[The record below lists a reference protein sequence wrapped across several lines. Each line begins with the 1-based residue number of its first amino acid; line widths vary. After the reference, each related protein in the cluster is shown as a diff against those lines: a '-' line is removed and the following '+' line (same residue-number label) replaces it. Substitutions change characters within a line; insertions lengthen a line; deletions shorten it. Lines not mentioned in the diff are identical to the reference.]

1 MSFQRHLPCV
11 ATEMIDLKNSIYDTS
26 ELDKLNDDLSEAK
39 TKLAANKKDEKKE
52 KAKESPD
59 QDALIKFASAGTSL
73 LSDVARLTAE
83 ISDWPDKIR
92 KEQEK
97 HIYRFKNKVY
107 FDKTNHPPYV
117 LKWAR
122 KTDNL
127 KSAGVLTKLVR
138 FGYFP
143 IEPNIHGILPDPFS
157 IANIDENGHLVYI
170 DGLLCG
176 IEYEKYIAKRK
187 HEIGTSNAAAR
198 AKFAEFENQV
208 KDAGGVIDDEMR
220 DFMGI

>member
-1 MSFQRHLPCV
+1 MSFQKLLPCV
-11 ATEMIDLKNSIYDTS
+11 ATEMIDLKNSV
-26 ELDKLNDDLSEAK
+26 L
-39 TKLAANKKDEKKE
+39 DEKMSKPE
-52 KAKESPD
+52 VYKY
-59 QDALIKFASAGTSL
+59 
-73 LSDVARLTAE
+73 V
-83 ISDWPDKIR
+83 
-92 KEQEK
+92 
-97 HIYRFKNKVY
+97 FKKKVF

-127 KSAGVLTKLVR
+127 KSAGILTKMVR

-187 HEIGTSNAAAR
+187 REIGTSNAAAR
-198 AKFAEFENQV
+198 AKLTEFEDQV
-208 KDAGGVIDDEMR
+208 KEAGGVIDDEMR
-220 DFMGI
+220 EFMGI